1 MKPPSTLCAALIA
14 GAAALQ
20 AADLPAAKN
29 LRITLKPV
37 TEGLTQPLTY
47 TQLPGGTALVVDQP
61 GYIWRIDPDGTR
73 PTEPI
78 LNLTDRLSPINHGAF
93 DERGVLDLALHP
105 DFESNRRVYITYTA
119 PRRASAPS
127 DWDCTLRLSE
137 FRLPSQQP
145 LLIDPASERIVLE
158 IDKPYSN
165 HHSGRIAFGP
175 DGLLYMSVGD
185 GGNANDQG
193 KRPESGNGQNLQ
205 TLLGKILRIDVD
217 KPGSGTPYSI
227 PSDNPFSQGGAGMP
241 EIYAYGLRNV
251 WGLSFDRGGTH
262 ELFAADVGQNLFEE
276 VDIITKGGN
285 YGWSLKEG
293 FAAFDAKSP
302 NKPPGTVPAAG
313 ARGEGLIDPILQY
326 RHTGAKKDP
335 EALGISITGGYLYR
349 GKALAELEGC
359 YVFGDWSRNWGL
371 PQGVILAAERPAS
384 GSGRWSIHPVT
395 VVQPEGFAGYVTGF
409 GEGRDGELYLLTNG
423 SNGLTPGRGRV
434 WKLVPAR

>member
-1 MKPPSTLCAALIA
+1 MKPLPILHAALLA
-14 GAAALQ
+14 GAVALQ
-20 AADLPAAKN
+20 AED
-29 LRITLKPV
+29 LRIALRPV
-37 TEGLTQPLTY
+37 AEGMTQPLTF

-61 GYIWRIDPDGTR
+61 GYVWRIDPDGTR

-78 LNLTDRLSPINHGAF
+78 LNLTDRLSPLNHGAF

-105 DFESNRRVYITYTA
+105 DFDSNRRVYITYTA
-119 PRRASAPS
+119 PRRAAAPA

-145 LLIDPASERIVLE
+145 LVIDPTSERVILE

-175 DGLLYMSVGD
+175 DGLLYMGVGD

-193 KRPESGNGQNLQ
+193 KRPESGNGQNLR
-205 TLLGKILRIDVD
+205 TLLGKILRIDVN
-217 KPGSGTPYSI
+217 KPGSGTAYSI
-227 PSDNPFSQGGAGMP
+227 PSDNPFAGGEPGLP

-276 VDIITKGGN
+276 VDIISKGGN
-285 YGWSLKEG
+285 YGWSLKEAT
-293 FAAFDAKSP
+293 AAFDAKSP
-302 NKPPGTVPAAG
+302 NKPPGTIPTTG
-313 ARGEGLIDPILQY
+313 ARGEPLLDPILQY

-335 EALGISITGGYLYR
+335 EAFGISITGGHVYR
-349 GKALAELEGC
+349 GKALPDLDGQ

-371 PQGVILAAERPAS
+371 PQGVILAATRPA
-384 GSGRWSIHPVT
+384 GTGATWAIRPVR
-395 VVQPEGFAGYVTGF
+395 VAEPQNFGAYITGF
-409 GEGRDGELYLLTNG
+409 GEDRDGELYVLTNG
-423 SNGLTPGRGRV
+423 SNGLTPGKGRV
-434 WKLVPAR
+434 WKIVPVR

>member
-1 MKPPSTLCAALIA
+1 MKTLSTPCAAVLIGTTALLA
-14 GAAALQ
+14 GELQIALQ
-20 AADLPAAKN
+20 
-29 LRITLKPV
+29 PV
-37 TEGLTQPLTY
+37 TESLTQPLTY

-61 GYIWRIDPDGTR
+61 GYVWRIDPDGTR

-105 DFESNRRVYITYTA
+105 DFDSNRRVYITYTA

-145 LLIDPASERIVLE
+145 LLIDPASERVVLE
-158 IDKPYSN
+158 IDTPYSN

-175 DGLLYMSVGD
+175 DGLLHLSVGD

-205 TLLGKILRIDVD
+205 TLLGKILRIDVNRS
-217 KPGSGTPYSI
+217 GSGTAYSI
-227 PSDNPFSQGGAGMP
+227 PSDNPFVHGGAGLP

-251 WGLSFDRGGTH
+251 WGLSFDRGGSH

-293 FAAFDAKSP
+293 FVAFDAKSP
-302 NKPPGTVPAAG
+302 NKPPGTVPDAG
-313 ARGEGLIDPILQY
+313 ARGESLIDPILQY
-326 RHTGAKKDP
+326 RHPGVKKDP
-335 EALGISITGGYLYR
+335 EAFGISITGGYVYR
-349 GKALAELEGC
+349 GKALPELAGR

-371 PQGVILAAERPAS
+371 PQGAILAAQRPET
-384 GSGRWSIHPVT
+384 GSGRWSVSPVT
-395 VVQPEGFAGYVTGF
+395 VVQPRDFSGYVTGL
-409 GEGRDGELYLLTNG
+409 GEGRDGELYLMTNG
-423 SNGLTPGRGRV
+423 SNGLTPGKGRV
-434 WKLVPAR
+434 WKLVPVR

>member
-1 MKPPSTLCAALIA
+1 MKPLFTSCAAVLIGTTA
-14 GAAALQ
+14 LLGGELQVALQ
-20 AADLPAAKN
+20 
-29 LRITLKPV
+29 PV
-37 TEGLTQPLTY
+37 TESLTQPLTY

-61 GYIWRIDPDGTR
+61 GYVWRIDPDGTR

-105 DFESNRRVYITYTA
+105 DFDSNRRVYITYTA

-137 FRLPSQQP
+137 FRLPSQKP
-145 LLIDPASERIVLE
+145 LLIDPASERVVLE

-175 DGLLYMSVGD
+175 DGLLYLSVGD

-205 TLLGKILRIDVD
+205 TLLGKILRIDVN
-217 KPGSGTPYSI
+217 KAGSGTVYSI
-227 PSDNPFSQGGAGMP
+227 PSDNPFANGGAGLP

-251 WGLSFDRGGTH
+251 WGLSFDRGGSH

-293 FAAFDAKSP
+293 FVAFDAKSP
-302 NKPPGTVPAAG
+302 NKPPGTVPATG
-313 ARGEGLIDPILQY
+313 ARGESLIDPILQY
-326 RHTGAKKDP
+326 RHPGAKKDP
-335 EALGISITGGYLYR
+335 EAFGISITGGYVYR
-349 GKALAELEGC
+349 GKALPELAGR

-371 PQGVILAAERPAS
+371 PQGVILAAQRPGT
-384 GSGRWSIHPVT
+384 GSGRWSVSPVA
-395 VVQPEGFAGYVTGF
+395 VVQPQNFSGYVTGL

-423 SNGLTPGRGRV
+423 SNGLTPGKGRV
-434 WKLVPAR
+434 WKLVPAH

>member
-1 MKPPSTLCAALIA
+1 MKPLPILHAALLA
-14 GAAALQ
+14 GAVALQ
-20 AADLPAAKN
+20 AED
-29 LRITLKPV
+29 LRIALSPV
-37 TEGLTQPLTY
+37 AEGMTQPLTF

-61 GYIWRIDPDGTR
+61 GYVWRIDPDGTR

-78 LNLTDRLSPINHGAF
+78 LNLTDRLSPLNHGAF

-105 DFESNRRVYITYTA
+105 DFDSNRRVYITYTA
-119 PRRASAPS
+119 PRRAAAPA

-145 LLIDPASERIVLE
+145 LVIDPTSERVILE

-175 DGLLYMSVGD
+175 DGLLYMGVGD

-193 KRPESGNGQNLQ
+193 KRPESGNGQNLR
-205 TLLGKILRIDVD
+205 TLLGKILRIDVN
-217 KPGSGTPYSI
+217 KPGSGTAYSI
-227 PSDNPFSQGGAGMP
+227 PSDNPFAGGEPGLP

-276 VDIITKGGN
+276 VDIISKGGN
-285 YGWSLKEG
+285 YGWSLKEAT
-293 FAAFDAKSP
+293 AAFDAKSP
-302 NKPPGTVPAAG
+302 NKPPGTIPTTG
-313 ARGEGLIDPILQY
+313 ARGEPLLDPILQY

-335 EALGISITGGYLYR
+335 EAFGISITGGHVYR
-349 GKALAELEGC
+349 GKALPDLDGQ

-371 PQGVILAAERPAS
+371 PQGVILAATRPA
-384 GSGRWSIHPVT
+384 GTGATWAIRPVR
-395 VVQPEGFAGYVTGF
+395 VAEPQNFGAYITGF
-409 GEGRDGELYLLTNG
+409 GEDRDGELYVLTNG
-423 SNGLTPGRGRV
+423 SNGLTPGKGRV
-434 WKLVPAR
+434 WKIVPVR